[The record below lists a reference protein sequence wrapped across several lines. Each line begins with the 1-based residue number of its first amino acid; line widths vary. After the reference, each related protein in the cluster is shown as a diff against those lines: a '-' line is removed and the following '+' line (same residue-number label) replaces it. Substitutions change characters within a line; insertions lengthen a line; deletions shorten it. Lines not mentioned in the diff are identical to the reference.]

1 MGPSTT
7 DTHSLSTR
15 TVTEH
20 PPTEGLGSYAETV
33 RARERPDPGRSL
45 PRTSGPRA
53 SAALGTGLSSFKSG
67 WETVSSPQGE
77 DRRPSTDAGRR
88 LAWVPEPLT
97 LARGGADWPPKLGKG
112 FCHSNLN
119 DRGGRGV
126 LFSEREM
133 EVLPAEGG
141 TEAAPTST
149 PAFAGR
155 LARTPQPPR
164 RAEPDGRRGG
174 KQHDLA

>member
-1 MGPSTT
+1 MTLKDVLTNKHPRFGDPLSEVFMGPSTT

-20 PPTEGLGSYAETV
+20 PPTEGLGSYAEIV

-97 LARGGADWPPKLGKG
+97 PARGGAFSGWLAPEVGE
-112 FCHSNLN
+112 
-119 DRGGRGV
+119 GV
-126 LFSEREM
+126 LPLE
-133 EVLPAEGG
+133 
-141 TEAAPTST
+141 
-149 PAFAGR
+149 
-155 LARTPQPPR
+155 PQ
-164 RAEPDGRRGG
+164 
-174 KQHDLA
+174 